1 MKRFLK
7 DVTITHVSYVK
18 KGQNKKQFFFAKSE
32 ENRAA
37 DIEFDVRFISKSMD
51 DEQKLLY
58 GIVYEPDVADHSG
71 DAMTA
76 VEIEKSAHEFLEFY
90 RNIDT
95 EHNVVPG
102 AGVVVE
108 SYIAPIDMNIGDEVI
123 KSGSWILVTKATDE
137 IWDDWKNGD
146 ITGYS
151 MFGFARSTEVSKGEP
166 KLKNMFEKILK
177 AIGISKS
184 FEETIQATID
194 DMTRSPYFI
203 MDMVSKDY
211 YSSLDWPLMKED
223 ELKILAKSLRDAAD
237 YTEKKAAEIVSKAVV
252 ENESEPEI
260 PAIPA
265 EPEPEKTVEPVQ
277 KNEPEQIPEP
287 KQDEKP
293 AEPEKPEQLTPELIQ
308 KSFNDAIQKAVDD
321 AMKNVLSTIDEKLAP
336 ISKNINDIVS
346 KNEKLQEKIEVIETG
361 SAVVVN
367 KSVVQPITSKPT
379 DGASLLS

>member
-18 KGQNKKQFFFAKSE
+18 KGQNKKKFFFAKSE

-37 DIEFDVRFISKSMD
+37 DIEFDVRFIRKSMD

-108 SYIAPIDMNIGDEVI
+108 SYIAPIDMKIGDEVI

-137 IWDDWKNGD
+137 IWEDWKNGE

-151 MFGFARSTEVSKGEP
+151 MFGFARATEVSKGEP
-166 KLKNMFEKILK
+166 KLKNMFKKALE
-177 AIGISKS
+177 AIGIQKS
-184 FEETIQATID
+184 FDETIQNTIEN
-194 DMTRSPYFI
+194 MARSPFFI
-203 MDMVSKDY
+203 MDMISKDFY
-211 YSSLDWPLMKED
+211 NSVSFETMKDD
-223 ELKILAKSLRDAAD
+223 ELKILAQTLRDAAD
-237 YTEKKAAEIVSKAVV
+237 YTETKIVSPVSK
-252 ENESEPEI
+252 SEDGEEKQPE
-260 PAIPA
+260 
-265 EPEPEKTVEPVQ
+265 V
-277 KNEPEQIPEP
+277 
-287 KQDEKP
+287 P
-293 AEPEKPEQLTPELIQ
+293 AEPEKHAEEIPPEPIEKSEPEEPAKTTTEEKPAEESPIEIIQ
-308 KSFNDAIQKAVDD
+308 KSLNDTLEKSVAGILENVMAAI
-321 AMKNVLSTIDEKLAP
+321 NEKLAP
-336 ISKNINDIVS
+336 ISKSIDDIVS
-346 KNEKLQEKIEVIETG
+346 KNNELQEKIEVIETG
-361 SAVVVN
+361 SSVIVT
-367 KSVVQPITSKPT
+367 KSVVEPIVSKPAN
-379 DGASLLS
+379 GASLLS